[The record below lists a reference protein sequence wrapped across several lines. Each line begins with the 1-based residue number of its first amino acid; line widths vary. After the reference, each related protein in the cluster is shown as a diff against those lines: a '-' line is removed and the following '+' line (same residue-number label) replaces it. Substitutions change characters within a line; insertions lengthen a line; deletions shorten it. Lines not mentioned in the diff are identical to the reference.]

1 MNKSRR
7 NCCIDANILL
17 DFIAGDIVD
26 TLFLLP
32 FDFLT
37 SDIVV
42 VEISRSYS
50 DIQLKQMGLNIL
62 ELDEATVLEM
72 FSFKQQHIDLSIEDI
87 SIYFLSLKYKAII
100 ISGDGPLR
108 TLADTS
114 LVEYHGTLWL
124 LEELVQQGI
133 LSPRDAAEALRTMLS
148 NKRWLP
154 RAESEKLI
162 KKWESGE

>member
-7 NCCIDANILL
+7 TCCVDANILL

-32 FDFLT
+32 FAFLT

-87 SIYFLSLKYKAII
+87 SIYFLSLK
-100 ISGDGPLR
+100 G
-108 TLADTS
+108 
-114 LVEYHGTLWL
+114 
-124 LEELVQQGI
+124 
-133 LSPRDAAEALRTMLS
+133 
-148 NKRWLP
+148 
-154 RAESEKLI
+154 
-162 KKWESGE
+162 

>member
-7 NCCIDANILL
+7 TCCVDANILL

-72 FSFKQQHIDLSIEDI
+72 YSFKQQHIDLSIEDI

-108 TLADTS
+108 TLADVS

-133 LSPRDAAEALRTMLS
+133 LSPRGAAEALRTMLS